1 MVSVALLISTFVLPL
16 VKSPQAANFVGPTNP
31 YASSNTM
38 LSGFFIPPVNRGDP
52 IKITVSNFSLRSILM
67 TLFPAS
73 PGNIAP
79 AGPLLLQVVPTGSNF
94 STTVESSGTQPYG
107 LYVVSYNMTSYDL
120 RIQSVWSPFYVVE
133 TYTVPAVFLVLATG
147 AAAYYYAYAE
157 RRWRIEQS
165 AVQGSPP

>member
-1 MVSVALLISTFVLPL
+1 
-16 VKSPQAANFVGPTNP
+16 
-31 YASSNTM
+31 
-38 LSGFFIPPVNRGDP
+38 
-52 IKITVSNFSLRSILM
+52 M

-120 RIQSVWSPFYVVE
+120 RIQSVWSPYYVVD

-147 AAAYYYAYAE
+147 AAAYYYTYAE
-157 RRWRIEQS
+157 RRWRIEQN
-165 AVQGSPP
+165 AVEGSPP